1 MIEKN
6 RTEIWEVA
14 KNLHEKVSCV
24 MCDNISKLIDTVQPG
39 LMEEK
44 EKALSNP
51 NLVQENINAMEIT
64 WNTNLSKLDIIREII
79 SAIREL

>member
-6 RTEIWEVA
+6 RAEIWEVA

-44 EKALSNP
+44 EKALAEEEYKTAKAS
-51 NLVQENINAMEIT
+51 VSFGI
-64 WNTNLSKLDIIREII
+64 
-79 SAIREL
+79 